1 LANERIVHMEYTLS
15 EKAVESGSRG
25 IGVTY
30 YEQDLY
36 VNSCMEVTSAEN
48 QMGSVPR
55 KNK

>member
-1 LANERIVHMEYTLS
+1 MEYTLS